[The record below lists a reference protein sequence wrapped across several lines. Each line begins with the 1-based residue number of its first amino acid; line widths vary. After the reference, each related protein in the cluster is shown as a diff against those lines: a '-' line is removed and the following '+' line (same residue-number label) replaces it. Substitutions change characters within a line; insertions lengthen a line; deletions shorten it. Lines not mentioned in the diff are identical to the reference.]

1 MSEAE
6 RLHYSSNHWEKHFN
20 DCLAGSQVY
29 EARVRRGEICSPE
42 RAAEV
47 MASARDRIFHA
58 YVNGCK
64 MFNDPLRIAGISFGV
79 MLDDAKRKLRQEI
92 DAKFKTERFAK
103 KFEWLID
110 DYLTLISERPQPKHA
125 PGGPGLPPR
134 GRMYI
139 RDGGRRFGKTAEQS
153 AIVERLEKGE
163 DVMDYYDAIAQYR
176 KDHGYYDPWYL
187 KAWKKFK
194 RWDIPKRHA
203 LPVVVVGCLL
213 IYLLLY
219 LIFRT

>member
-29 EARVRRGEICSPE
+29 EVRVRRGEICSPE

-110 DYLTLISERPQPKHA
+110 DYLTLISERPQPKHP
-125 PGGPGLPPR
+125 PGIAA
-134 GRMYI
+134 YI
-139 RDGGRRFGKTAEQS
+139 RGNETLSPGEPVKSHGLALDTMVEDEIDDERFA
-153 AIVERLEKGE
+153 L
-163 DVMDYYDAIAQYR
+163 YDAVLAIR
-176 KDHGYYDPWYL
+176 KRNGYYDPWYL
-187 KAWKKFK
+187 KAWKKCTA
-194 RWDIPKRHA
+194 WIPGK
-203 LPVVVVGCLL
+203 
-213 IYLLLY
+213 
-219 LIFRT
+219 